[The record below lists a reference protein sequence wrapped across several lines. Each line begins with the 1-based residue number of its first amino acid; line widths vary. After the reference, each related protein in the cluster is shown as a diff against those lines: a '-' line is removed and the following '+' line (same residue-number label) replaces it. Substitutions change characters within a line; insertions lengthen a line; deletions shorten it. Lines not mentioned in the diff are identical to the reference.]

1 MIEIVIADDH
11 QMFSDGIA
19 VLVESL
25 CDCKVVNKIENGR
38 DLLEYLA
45 TNDPDIILLDIN
57 MPEINGI
64 DASKIILKK
73 YPDVKII
80 MLSMYKEPEIISE
93 LLEMGVHGYVLKDAD
108 KDELRKAIDIVGE
121 GDKYFDSRVL
131 RIFMNKFNSTNK
143 ISEDTSFT
151 PRELDILRYITQGFT
166 SYKIAKKL
174 FISVNTVNTHRK
186 NLMIKSGTN
195 NSASLIKYAYEK
207 GLI

>member
-1 MIEIVIADDH
+1 MIKIVIADDH

-25 CDCKVVNKIENGR
+25 CDCKVVKKVENGKL
-38 DLLEYLA
+38 LLEYLK
-45 TNDPDIILLDIN
+45 TNSPDIILLDIN

-64 DASKIILKK
+64 DASRIILKK

-80 MLSMYKEPEIISE
+80 MLSMYKQPEIISE
-93 LLEMGVHGYVLKDAD
+93 LLEMGVHGYILKDAD
-108 KDELRKAIDIVGE
+108 KKELKKAIAIISED
-121 GDKYFDSRVL
+121 DKYYDTRVL
-131 RIFMNKFNSTNK
+131 SIFMNKFNSKTNPF
-143 ISEDTSFT
+143 EDTDLT
-151 PRELDILRYITQGFT
+151 PREIDILRLITKGYT
-166 SYKIAKKL
+166 SFQISEL
-174 FISVNTVNTHRK
+174 LNISVNTVTTHRK